1 MELIN
6 NDKAFAYLVD
16 DMIFLEE
23 QLKAFREKLKEF
35 PNKNIRRVYK
45 DYLSQYV
52 NVVKCISKASGN
64 IDDDEDGSS
73 LGEWLEEFKKNGI
86 DRDAVHSR

>member
-6 NDKAFAYLVD
+6 NDKAFIYLVD

-23 QLKAFREKLKEF
+23 QLLKLRDSLNNSHSKNARKAYKE
-35 PNKNIRRVYK
+35 
-45 DYLSQYV
+45 YLSEYI
-52 NVVKCISKASGN
+52 NVVKTISKTSGMSN
-64 IDDDEDGSS
+64 EEDESS

-86 DRDAVHSR
+86 DSNAIHS